1 MFLLLL
7 ATVNWFMRPLTYQ
20 ITTEHSIINVFNTH
34 LNVFVTFP
42 KRNQSFWDSNVST
55 HMSFSAQGICTLV
68 EGHLNCFEINIKMW
82 FFCKMLYIML
92 KKQTAVILIVKLCW
106 QKQTP
111 CTLWCFSA
119 FEFELDFLKLSQ
131 KEGAIQIGAAE
142 SATRA
147 SASSLQL
154 WHWVLTIASHSF
166 CSWQTGEVFPAV
178 IGFNANKALT
188 MTVMFRHACLAL
200 TSLFTYCVL
209 MGHAS
214 ASLMIGSLVSGVRQC
229 SAVPCCMLQ
238 RQRSKLDRKK

>member
-1 MFLLLL
+1 
-7 ATVNWFMRPLTYQ
+7 
-20 ITTEHSIINVFNTH
+20 
-34 LNVFVTFP
+34 
-42 KRNQSFWDSNVST
+42 
-55 HMSFSAQGICTLV
+55 MSFSAQGICTLV
-68 EGHLNCFEINIKMW
+68 EGHFNCFEINIKMC
-82 FFCKMLYIML
+82 FCKMLYIML

-131 KEGAIQIGAAE
+131 KDGAIQIGTAE

-154 WHWVLTIASHSF
+154 CHWVLTIASHSF

-214 ASLMIGSLVSGVRQC
+214 ASLMIGSLVSGVRQSAVLC
-229 SAVPCCMLQ
+229 SAVQ
-238 RQRSKLDRKK
+238 RCAVCYKDNGANWTEKNRFVSEFAAGKHTCKMSIFVGF

>member
-1 MFLLLL
+1 M
-7 ATVNWFMRPLTYQ
+7 
-20 ITTEHSIINVFNTH
+20 
-34 LNVFVTFP
+34 
-42 KRNQSFWDSNVST
+42 
-55 HMSFSAQGICTLV
+55 
-68 EGHLNCFEINIKMW
+68 
-82 FFCKMLYIML
+82 
-92 KKQTAVILIVKLCW
+92 ILIVKLCW

-131 KEGAIQIGAAE
+131 KDGAIQIGTAE

-154 WHWVLTIASHSF
+154 CHWVLTIASHSF

-214 ASLMIGSLVSGVRQC
+214 ASLMIGSLVSGVRQSAVLC
-229 SAVPCCMLQ
+229 SAVQ
-238 RQRSKLDRKK
+238 RCAVCYKDNGANWTEKNRFMSEFAAGKHTCKMKCLFL

>member
-1 MFLLLL
+1 
-7 ATVNWFMRPLTYQ
+7 
-20 ITTEHSIINVFNTH
+20 
-34 LNVFVTFP
+34 
-42 KRNQSFWDSNVST
+42 
-55 HMSFSAQGICTLV
+55 MSFSAQGICTLV
-68 EGHLNCFEINIKMW
+68 EGHFNCFEINIKMC
-82 FFCKMLYIML
+82 FCKMLYIML

-131 KEGAIQIGAAE
+131 KDGAIQIGTAE

-154 WHWVLTIASHSF
+154 CHWVLTIASHSF

-214 ASLMIGSLVSGVRQC
+214 ASLMIGSLVSGVRQSAVLC
-229 SAVPCCMLQ
+229 SAVLCSAVLCSAVCYKDNGANWTEKNRFVSEFAAGKHTCKMKCLF
-238 RQRSKLDRKK
+238 L